1 MKSLSHKVQILFL
14 CLFVF
19 VGMSCGGG
27 SETSDNTAGEPV
39 ATVGVTVLTMTHP
52 FFIDLV
58 DELKAEAVRNNIEV
72 VLVSSEFDVAMQKN
86 QMSDFIVQQVDAII
100 LCPSDSKAIGTS
112 IKEANGDSL
121 ENMTIERAIELI
133 EEKREID
140 RNKMIKTFPE
150 DENMELLNG
159 RYGPYLKIGRKNY
172 RLPKDV
178 EPKDL
183 TYEECVEIAANQDK
197 NKKTKKKKK

>member
-1 MKSLSHKVQILFL
+1 MKLF
-14 CLFVF
+14 
-19 VGMSCGGG
+19 
-27 SETSDNTAGEPV
+27 A
-39 ATVGVTVLTMTHP
+39 
-52 FFIDLV
+52 
-58 DELKAEAVRNNIEV
+58 
-72 VLVSSEFDVAMQKN
+72 
-86 QMSDFIVQQVDAII
+86 
-100 LCPSDSKAIGTS
+100 S

-183 TYEECVEIAANQDK
+183 TYEECAEIAANQDK
-197 NKKTKKKKK
+197 TKKTKKKKK